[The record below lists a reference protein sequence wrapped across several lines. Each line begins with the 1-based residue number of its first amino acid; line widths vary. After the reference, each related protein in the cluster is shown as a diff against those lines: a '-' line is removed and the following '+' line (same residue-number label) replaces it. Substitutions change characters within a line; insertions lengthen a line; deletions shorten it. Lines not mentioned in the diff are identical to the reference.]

1 MASFLKNIGG
11 NRFKNKNKLMK
22 LSNLKWR
29 AIAVFVILT
38 AVIIIT
44 SCNNSDKSANNS
56 TTTEVDTS
64 VANTSTANTTSTAP
78 KKSGKVMIT
87 ANTTN
92 MKEKMTMDNKGYY
105 NYTEVAPFYKGGQSA
120 IEDYINNSIDYPQEA
135 IDNNIEGTVIVLF
148 NVEENG
154 NITDVKTVGNKI
166 GYGLEEEAV
175 KAVSSMSK
183 WTPGVVKGKNVKS
196 RMTIPITFKI
206 EA

>member
-1 MASFLKNIGG
+1 
-11 NRFKNKNKLMK
+11 MK